1 MKSYGRVLPNAWR
14 MILPIWGV
22 TLFVLIF
29 SDEVVLNLFL
39 LALSAGVAA
48 LFYIPKRVPF
58 ERSENL
64 LIAPVD
70 GILEAVETDED
81 GTKRLR
87 FKKGLFDNSIVR
99 APLSGSLKESHG
111 RYGLFLSLHDKK
123 SLSLNEHA
131 TIGYKWK
138 DEDVTM
144 RLQCGLY
151 ALSLSR
157 FCRVGDVEV
166 GDIQAHLTD
175 GYVELLIPSAV
186 KIEVSPGDQVMGGYS
201 VIARRSS

>member
-1 MKSYGRVLPNAWR
+1 MKSYGRVLPDAWR
-14 MILPIWGV
+14 IILPIWGV
-22 TLFVLIF
+22 TLFVLIL

-58 ERSENL
+58 EQSENL

-70 GILEAVETDED
+70 GVLETVETDVN
-81 GTKRLR
+81 GMMRLR
-87 FKKGLFDNSIVR
+87 FKKGLFDSSVVR
-99 APLSGSLKESHG
+99 APLSGSLQKSDVRH
-111 RYGLFLSLHDKK
+111 GLFLSLHDKK
-123 SLSLNEHA
+123 SLSLNEQMS
-131 TIGYKWK
+131 IDYQWY
-138 DEDVTM
+138 DESVTM

-151 ALSLSR
+151 AFSLLR
-157 FCRVGDVEV
+157 FCHVGDVEV

-175 GYVELLIPSAV
+175 GYVELLIPSEV

-201 VIARRSS
+201 VIARRAS

>member
-1 MKSYGRVLPNAWR
+1 MRSYGRVLPNAWR
-14 MILPIWGV
+14 IILPIWGV

-29 SDEVVLNLFL
+29 SNEVVLNLFL

-48 LFYIPKRVPF
+48 LFYIPKRLPF
-58 ERSENL
+58 EKSENL

-70 GILEAVETDED
+70 GVVEAVETDED

-87 FKKGLFDNSIVR
+87 FKKGLFDSSIVW
-99 APLSGSLKESHG
+99 APLSGSLKKSDARH
-111 RYGLFLSLHDKK
+111 GLFLSLRDQK
-123 SLSLNEHA
+123 SRHLNEHVN
-131 TIGYKWK
+131 IDYKWY
-138 DEDVTM
+138 DMDITM

-151 ALSLSR
+151 ALSLMR
-157 FCRVGDVEV
+157 FCHIGDVEV

-175 GYVELLIPSAV
+175 GYVELLIPSEV
-186 KIEVSPGDQVMGGYS
+186 KIEVSPGEQVMGGYS

>member
-1 MKSYGRVLPNAWR
+1 MKSYGRVLPDAWR

-29 SDEVVLNLFL
+29 SDEVVLNLLL
-39 LALSAGVAA
+39 LAMSAGVAA
-48 LFYIPKRVPF
+48 LFYIPKRSPF
-58 ERSENL
+58 EKSESL

-70 GILEAVETDED
+70 GVLEAIETDED

-111 RYGLFLSLHDKK
+111 RHGLFLSLHDKK
-123 SLSLNEHA
+123 SRHLNEHA

-144 RLQCGLY
+144 HLQCGLY

>member
-14 MILPIWGV
+14 IILSIWGV

-58 ERSENL
+58 EQSENL

-70 GILEAVETDED
+70 GVLEAVETDED

-111 RYGLFLSLHDKK
+111 RHGLFLSLHDKK
-123 SLSLNEHA
+123 SLSLNEQMS
-131 TIGYKWK
+131 IDYQWY
-138 DEDVTM
+138 DESITM

-151 ALSLSR
+151 ALSLMR
-157 FCRVGDVEV
+157 FCHVGNVEV